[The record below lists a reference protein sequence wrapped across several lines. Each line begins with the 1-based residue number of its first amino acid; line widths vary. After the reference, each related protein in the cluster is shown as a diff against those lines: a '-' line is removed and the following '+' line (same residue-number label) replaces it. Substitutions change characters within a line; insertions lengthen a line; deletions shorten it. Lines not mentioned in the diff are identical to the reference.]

1 MAGRTTRSDSS
12 MAIDALK
19 DAEVGSV
26 LTFFVAYL
34 YLYRFWDDTFAVH
47 FFSGAIWGHVA
58 AWPETKNSPADGA
71 SVPGPM
77 KTFGMSGYYRQIAG
91 MNPPTISCFGVC
103 HCSKSRQNSACEA
116 SP

>member
-34 YLYRFWDDTFAVH
+34 YFTVFGTIRLRCISFQELFEGTLLPDR
-47 FFSGAIWGHVA
+47 
-58 AWPETKNSPADGA
+58 KL
-71 SVPGPM
+71 
-77 KTFGMSGYYRQIAG
+77 KTLQQME
-91 MNPPTISCFGVC
+91 PVC
-103 HCSKSRQNSACEA
+103 LVR
-116 SP
+116 

>member
-34 YLYRFWDDTFAVH
+34 YLYRFWDDAFAVH
-47 FFSGAIWGHVA
+47 FFSGAI
-58 AWPETKNSPADGA
+58 
-71 SVPGPM
+71 
-77 KTFGMSGYYRQIAG
+77 
-91 MNPPTISCFGVC
+91 
-103 HCSKSRQNSACEA
+103 
-116 SP
+116 